1 VQEIV
6 VKPLDACLASCRMV
20 AGATVLA
27 QGRVVP
33 ILDCVEVVRRTNV
46 ALLPESSSAAKVE
59 ASYDVF

>member
-1 VQEIV
+1 M
-6 VKPLDACLASCRMV
+6 VKSLDESLASCRMI

-46 ALLPESSSAAKVE
+46 ALLPEAPSEAKVE